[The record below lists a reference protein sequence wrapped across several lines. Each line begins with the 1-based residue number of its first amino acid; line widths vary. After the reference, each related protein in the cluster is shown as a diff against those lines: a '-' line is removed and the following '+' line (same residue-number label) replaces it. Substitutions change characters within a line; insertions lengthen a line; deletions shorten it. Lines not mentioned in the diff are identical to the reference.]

1 MKTQIYVFEFQ
12 LYPNIEC
19 PDSSLVR
26 VHSELSAIEQSIQ
39 KGASLT
45 TAEFIPRFTRI

>member
-1 MKTQIYVFEFQ
+1 MKTQIVYVFQ
-12 LYPNIEC
+12 LAKYWV